1 MKKRFLAVLSA
12 LTILT
17 MGSMTALAASPT
29 VGTAEAPVA
38 TQTTTTSVAATKA
51 PADYAAAT
59 KVSDGYK
66 VEAVSQTTVDSAKVA
81 VQNNL
86 LNDVATIG
94 TKLGDSTLAAAA
106 KDSSKKVTATVLSVV
121 EVDPTTA
128 VQDANGNYVVTL
140 SIADIAAGDT
150 IAVLHY
156 NGSAWETIVPTKVE
170 AGKVTFATASLSP
183 ISVVK
188 LQVTDVTGAPKTGE
202 TAPMAGLIL
211 VVGLAGAV
219 VCGKKYFAKAAR

>member
-29 VGTAEAPVA
+29 VGTTETPVA

-106 KDSSKKVTATVLSVV
+106 KDSSKKVTATVLTVV

-128 VQDANGNYVVTL
+128 VQENGNYVVTL

>member
-29 VGTAEAPVA
+29 VGTTETPVA

-59 KVSDGYK
+59 KVSDGYT
-66 VEAVSQTTVDSAKVA
+66 VEAVSQTTVDSAAVA

-128 VQDANGNYVVTL
+128 VKVNGNYVVTL

>member
-29 VGTAEAPVA
+29 VGTTETPVA

-106 KDSSKKVTATVLSVV
+106 KDSSKKVTATVLTVV

-128 VQDANGNYVVTL
+128 VQENGNYVVTL

-156 NGSAWETIVPTKVE
+156 NGSAWDTIVPTKVE
-170 AGKVTFATASLSP
+170 AGKVTFATSSLSP

>member
-59 KVSDGYK
+59 KASEGYK
-66 VEAVSQTTVDSAKVA
+66 VEAVSQTTVDSAAVA
-81 VQNNL
+81 VQNQL
-86 LNDVATIG
+86 LNDVASIG

-106 KDSSKKVTATVLSVV
+106 KDSSKKVTATILSVV

-128 VQDANGNYVVTL
+128 TVVDGKYVVTL

-150 IAVLHY
+150 LAVLHY

-219 VCGKKYFAKAAR
+219 ICGKKYFAKAAR

>member
-29 VGTAEAPVA
+29 VGTTETPVA

-59 KVSDGYK
+59 KVSDGYT

-128 VQDANGNYVVTL
+128 VKENGNYVVTL

>member
-29 VGTAEAPVA
+29 VGTTE
-38 TQTTTTSVAATKA
+38 TTTTSVAATKA

-59 KVSDGYK
+59 KVSDGYT
-66 VEAVSQTTVDSAKVA
+66 VEAVSQTTVDSAAVA

-106 KDSSKKVTATVLSVV
+106 KDSSKKVTDTVLSVV

-128 VQDANGNYVVTL
+128 VKDANGNYVVTL